1 VTSCLAMKAC
11 WLEFCVLC
19 ALYGV
24 LLARG
29 SSCQGL
35 GAGGDLFRD
44 FVVPLT
50 ESKTSDQMAMKSG
63 SLTCPEFA
71 IWHLASPE
79 LYAYYRLPALSL
91 HF

>member
-1 VTSCLAMKAC
+1 MKAC
-11 WLEFCVLC
+11 WLGFCVLC

-29 SSCQGL
+29 NSCQGL
-35 GAGGDLFRD
+35 GAGEDLVQV

-63 SLTCPEFA
+63 SLTYPEFA
-71 IWHLASPE
+71 IWHLASLE
-79 LYAYYRLPALSL
+79 LYAYHRLPALSL
-91 HF
+91 RL

>member
-1 VTSCLAMKAC
+1 VTSCLAMKAY
-11 WLEFCVLC
+11 WLGFCVLC

-29 SSCQGL
+29 NSCQEL
-35 GAGGDLFRD
+35 GAGEDLARV

-50 ESKTSDQMAMKSG
+50 ESKTSDQMAMKLG

-71 IWHLASPE
+71 IWHLASLE

-91 HF
+91 HL

>member
-1 VTSCLAMKAC
+1 MKAY
-11 WLEFCVLC
+11 WLGFCVLC

-29 SSCQGL
+29 NSCQEL
-35 GAGGDLFRD
+35 GAGEDLARV

-50 ESKTSDQMAMKSG
+50 ESKTSDQMATKLG

-71 IWHLASPE
+71 IWHLASLE

-91 HF
+91 HL

>member
-1 VTSCLAMKAC
+1 VTSCLAMKAY
-11 WLEFCVLC
+11 WLGFCVLC
-19 ALYGV
+19 ALYWV

-29 SSCQGL
+29 NSCQEL
-35 GAGGDLFRD
+35 GAGEDLARV

-50 ESKTSDQMAMKSG
+50 ESKTSDQMATKLG

-71 IWHLASPE
+71 IWHLASLE

-91 HF
+91 HL